1 MSRRYFKMLDE
12 QTQRRRIYKVTQFR
26 DSLQNIAEARP
37 LNTVKGE
44 ILQGLFNICTQTSRT
59 NAPSIQRELKGA
71 LTGTGTTRWYY
82 IRLEKGRKTPNP
94 LKFVHFK
101 GNKTKEDP
109 NEIHRLSIDGF
120 KFYAYAISFI
130 KPDGNGF
137 YFIVHMQDTV
147 KFMQL
152 VNKANTVTEWD
163 RGNQDALFTQIENEC
178 EEVGVKNTYDYK
190 NIFKLDE
197 DTRKAFFIE
206 CKKAGLTKEARKILK
221 QQNAPCKPYDII
233 IEELEEVIEETE
245 DAQERKEAEKEL
257 LRLTEEDN
265 SWNNFKTTL
274 EDYY

>member
-1 MSRRYFKMLDE
+1 MLDVKTE
-12 QTQRRRIYKVTQFR
+12 RRRIQKVTQFR
-26 DSLQNIAEARP
+26 DSLENIAEARP
-37 LNTVKGE
+37 INTVKGE
-44 ILQGLFNICTQTSRT
+44 ILQGLFNICNQPSRT
-59 NAPSIQRELKGA
+59 NAPNIQRELNGV
-71 LTGTGTTRWYY
+71 LSGIGTLNWYY

-120 KFYAYAISFI
+120 EFYAYAISFI

-137 YFIVHMQDTV
+137 YFIVHMRDAV
-147 KFMQL
+147 RFIKL
-152 VNKANTVTEWD
+152 VNKANTVSEWD
-163 RGNQDALFTQIENEC
+163 IDSREFIYTQIENEC
-178 EEVGVKNTYDYK
+178 EEIGVKNTYDYE

-206 CKKAGLTKEARKILK
+206 CKKAGLTKEARKIIK
-221 QQNAPCKPYDII
+221 QLNAPCKPYDVV
-233 IEELEEVIEETE
+233 IEELEDIIRETE
-245 DAQERKEAEKEL
+245 DEQERREAEKEL